1 MTSMRPAEIAV
12 RVAIIILTAAT
23 AIIHFRQAFLFL
35 IPDILF
41 VLNGL
46 GYLGLLAALYLPIPQ
61 LSGYKNIIRFVLIG
75 YTALT
80 IILWFVITGGFG
92 MSIAYID
99 KVIEAVLIVMLAIEA
114 RFERSRG

>member
-41 VLNGL
+41 VGL
-46 GYLGLLAALYLPIPQ
+46 TQRPDLLP
-61 LSGYKNIIRFVLIG
+61 
-75 YTALT
+75 
-80 IILWFVITGGFG
+80 
-92 MSIAYID
+92 
-99 KVIEAVLIVMLAIEA
+99 
-114 RFERSRG
+114 